1 MKLFHS
7 SSQFTS
13 VVVVSNAEN
22 NSHKCSDFIEL
33 VPVYKPVQT
42 NF

>member
-13 VVVVSNAEN
+13 VVVSNAEN
-22 NSHKCSDFIEL
+22 NSHKCSGFIEL